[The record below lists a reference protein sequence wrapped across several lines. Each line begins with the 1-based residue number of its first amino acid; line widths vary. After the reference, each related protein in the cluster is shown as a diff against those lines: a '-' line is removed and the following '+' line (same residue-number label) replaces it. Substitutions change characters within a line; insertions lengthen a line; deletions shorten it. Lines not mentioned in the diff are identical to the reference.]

1 MHFTV
6 DNTVTAWEFRSFLSL
21 IPDDSPLLLRNNG
34 TQDIYSLDWETA
46 K

>member
-1 MHFTV
+1 LPT
-6 DNTVTAWEFRSFLSL
+6 TGYWTASL
-21 IPDDSPLLLRNNG
+21 TLTPDDSPLLLRNNG